1 MKKHL
6 HKLCLKADLAPEE
19 ARDAMR
25 TIMDGRATDAQI
37 GAFLVAMKTKG
48 ETPEELLAF
57 VEVMRERCV
66 KVKLDDPAAVDLC
79 GTGGDG
85 SGTFNISTA
94 ASFVVAGA
102 GVTVAKHGNRSV
114 SSSCGSADVLTAMG
128 VNVELPPEK
137 VESCMN
143 GIGIGF
149 LFAPLFHPSLRHAA
163 RARGELGMKTCFNL
177 LGPLTNPAGVR
188 RQLVGAYD
196 RIAARLMANV
206 FAQLG
211 SERVYVVHSEDG
223 LDEISLSGPTEVLE
237 VRGGD
242 SCLTYTIDRAALGL
256 PNVSLDELRG
266 SSPQENAATILA
278 ILQGEKGPRRD
289 ITVANAAYGI
299 LSSGKAA
306 SPLDAVAMAQ
316 ESIDSGRAIDKLN
329 LLRQRSH
336 A

>member
-6 HKLCLKADLAPEE
+6 HKLCSHADLTPDE

-48 ETPEELLAF
+48 ETPAELLAF

-66 KVKLDDPAAVDLC
+66 KVKLEDPAAIDLC

-85 SGTFNISTA
+85 ACTFNISTA

-114 SSSCGSADVLTAMG
+114 SSSCGSADVLVAMG
-128 VNVELPPEK
+128 VNIELPAEK
-137 VESCMN
+137 VESCVN
-143 GIGIGF
+143 TIGIGF

-196 RIAARLMANV
+196 RAAARLMANV
-206 FAQLG
+206 FVSLG
-211 SERVYVVHSEDG
+211 SECVYVVHSEDG
-223 LDEISLSGPTEVLE
+223 LDEISLAGPTEVLE
-237 VRGGD
+237 VRGANA
-242 SCLTYTIDRAALGL
+242 CLAYTIDRAALGL
-256 PNVSLDELRG
+256 PRVSPGEIRG
-266 SSPQENAATILA
+266 NTPQENAAMIQA
-278 ILQGEKGPRRD
+278 VLQGEKGPRRD
-289 ITVANAAYGI
+289 VTVANAAYGI
-299 LSSGKAA
+299 LSSGKAT
-306 SPLDAVAMAQ
+306 SPSDAVAMAQ
-316 ESIDSGRAIDKLN
+316 ESIDSGRALDKLN

>member
-6 HKLCLKADLAPEE
+6 QKLCSQADLSPDE

-37 GAFLVAMKTKG
+37 GAFLVALKTKG
-48 ETPEELLAF
+48 ETPAELLAF

-66 KVKLDDPAAVDLC
+66 KVKLDDPAAIDLC

-114 SSSCGSADVLTAMG
+114 SSSCGSADVLVAMG
-128 VNVELPPEK
+128 VNVELAPEK
-137 VESCMN
+137 VEACVN

-196 RIAARLMANV
+196 RTAAQLMANV
-206 FAQLG
+206 FAWLG
-211 SERVYVVHSEDG
+211 SECVYVVHSEDG
-223 LDEISLSGPTEVLE
+223 LDEVSLSGPTEILE
-237 VRGGD
+237 VRGPD
-242 SCLTYTIDRAALGL
+242 ACLAYTIDRAALGL
-256 PNVSLDELRG
+256 PHVLPDEIRG
-266 SSPQENAATILA
+266 NTSQENAAIILA

-289 ITVANAAYGI
+289 VTVANAAYGI

-306 SPLDAVAMAQ
+306 SPTDAVAMAQ
-316 ESIDSGRAIDKLN
+316 ESIDSGRAMDKLN

>member
-6 HKLCLKADLAPEE
+6 QKLCMKADLAPDE

-25 TIMDGRATDAQI
+25 TIMDDRASDAQI
-37 GAFLVAMKTKG
+37 GAFLVAMKIKG

-66 KVKLDDPAAVDLC
+66 KVKLDDPAAIDMC

-85 SGTFNISTA
+85 ACTFNISTA
-94 ASFVVAGA
+94 ASFVAAGA
-102 GVTVAKHGNRSV
+102 GATVAKHGNRSV
-114 SSSCGSADVLTAMG
+114 SSSCGSADVLAAMG
-128 VNVELPPEK
+128 VNVELPAEK
-137 VESCMN
+137 VESCVN

-163 RARGELGMKTCFNL
+163 KARGELGMKTCFNL

-196 RIAARLMANV
+196 RTAAKLMANV
-206 FAQLG
+206 FAWLG
-211 SERVYVVHSEDG
+211 SERVYVVHSKDG

-237 VRGGD
+237 VRGADAGL
-242 SCLTYTIDRAALGL
+242 SYTIDRAALGL
-256 PNVSLDELRG
+256 PQVAPGEIRG
-266 SSPQENAATILA
+266 STPQENAATILA
-278 ILQGEKGPRRD
+278 ILNGEKGPRRD
-289 ITVANAAYGI
+289 VTVANAAYGI

-316 ESIDSGRAIDKLN
+316 ESIDSGRALDKLN
-329 LLRQRSH
+329 RLRQRSH

>member
-6 HKLCLKADLAPEE
+6 QKLCLKADLSPDE

-48 ETPEELLAF
+48 ETPAELLAF

-66 KVKLDDPAAVDLC
+66 KVKLDDPDAIDLC
-79 GTGGDG
+79 GTGGDC

-114 SSSCGSADVLTAMG
+114 SSSCGSADVLVAMG
-128 VNVELPPEK
+128 VNVELPPDK
-137 VESCMN
+137 VEACVN

-188 RQLVGAYD
+188 RQLVGVYD
-196 RIAARLMANV
+196 HAAAQLVANV
-206 FAQLG
+206 FARLG
-211 SERVYVVHSEDG
+211 SQCVYVVHSQDG
-223 LDEISLSGPTEVLE
+223 LDEVSLSGPTDVLE
-237 VRGGD
+237 VRGTD
-242 SCLTYTIDRAALGL
+242 ACLAYTIDRAALGL
-256 PNVSLDELRG
+256 PQVLPGEIRG
-266 SSPQENAATILA
+266 NTPQENAATILA
-278 ILQGEKGPRRD
+278 VLAGEKGPRRD

-306 SPLDAVAMAQ
+306 APLDAVAMAQ
-316 ESIDSGRAIDKLN
+316 ESIDTGRAMNKLN

-336 A
+336 T